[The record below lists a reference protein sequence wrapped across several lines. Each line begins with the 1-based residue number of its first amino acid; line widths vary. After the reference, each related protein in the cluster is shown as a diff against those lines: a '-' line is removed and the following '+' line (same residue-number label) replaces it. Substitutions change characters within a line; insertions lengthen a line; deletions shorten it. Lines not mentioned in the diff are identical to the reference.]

1 MNIDIKEYI
10 DIEQGKNYP
19 LFKSIRVKKNSNFQK
34 YSFYEIEVILASKND
49 DELILLFQEAF
60 NIKINPID
68 GVYDSYVDIIDV
80 SAEQVENATY
90 FVSGNEDE
98 EFSFYCKSFIFYKGT
113 KLKT

>member
-1 MNIDIKEYI
+1 MNIDIKEYS
-10 DIEQGKNYP
+10 DIEQSKHYP
-19 LFKSIRVKKNSNFQK
+19 LFKSISVKKNSNFQK
-34 YSFYEIEVILASKND
+34 YSFYEIEIILASKNND

-80 SAEQVENATY
+80 SSEQVENATC

-98 EFSFYCKSFIFYKGT
+98 LFSFYCKSFIFYKE
-113 KLKT
+113 KMD